1 MNTIIKNTQYTKQ
14 TFTPIVSKDSLR
26 PALSG
31 VYVDTIEQKLI
42 VTDGHKL
49 VQFPFIPEDGAT
61 VSNIVQPDTFPN
73 KKTNFNCITISE
85 TSANSETPAGYFS
98 LSTIDEKYPDYK
110 SVIPNK
116 SHKEAVQCIG
126 VDLKLFA
133 DLYQSLKTIRGKSV
147 PVKLTFNGE
156 SRAIEFETT
165 NTEAEETI
173 KGLIMPMRLDK

>member
-1 MNTIIKNTQYTKQ
+1 MNTIIKDTQYTKQ
-14 TFTPIVSKDSLR
+14 TFTPLVSKDSFR

-42 VTDGHKL
+42 ATDGHKL
-49 VQFPFIPEDGAT
+49 VQFPFIPEDGSA
-61 VSNIVQPDTFPN
+61 VSNIVQPETFPI

-85 TSANSETPAGYFS
+85 TSAIRETPERSVTLNTISET
-98 LSTIDEKYPDYK
+98 YPDYK

-116 SHKEAVQCIG
+116 SHKEAVECIG

-133 DLYQSLKTIRGKSV
+133 DLYQSLKTVTGKHV
-147 PVKLTFNGE
+147 HVKLTFNGE
-156 SRAIEFETT
+156 NRAIEFETT